1 MRITRNRRDERQV
14 NMRDYFRIF
23 IHKHSKYWYLYLGM
37 LVLIPVAFFITLISG
52 IYIISDAESNVMAH
66 LLSTLTFT
74 IISTCLL
81 LIPNYQAAKEA
92 MENNSNFIIIIAT
105 LLNQLITMLP
115 IFTVVYIFLGNF
127 ISEFNT

>member
-1 MRITRNRRDERQV
+1 
-14 NMRDYFRIF
+14 
-23 IHKHSKYWYLYLGM
+23 M

-52 IYIISDAESNVMAH
+52 IYIIADAESNVMAH

>member
-1 MRITRNRRDERQV
+1 
-14 NMRDYFRIF
+14 MRDYFRIF

-52 IYIISDAESNVMAH
+52 IYIIADAESNVMAH

-115 IFTVVYIFLGNF
+115 IFTVVYIILGNF